1 MAKKQ
6 NKKENKP
13 LLNIDGA
20 EYSVDELN
28 DNQKLMVQHLSDLN
42 RKIDSTTFN
51 LQQLQFGRQA
61 FVDALKASIDEESV
75 VEDSEQQLRK
85 FQVIDSKVFNLYA
98 EYGAV
103 GIIVVL
109 FAMMIINLI
118 KSQKLQNEDLDK
130 IRQSIAKAETKMAN
144 VESVVLKMLDRWN
157 RSDEISQRH
166 REDIVKELND
176 VTDDL
181 AYLKGRINS
190 K

>member
-1 MAKKQ
+1 M
-6 NKKENKP
+6 
-13 LLNIDGA
+13 
-20 EYSVDELN
+20 
-28 DNQKLMVQHLSDLN
+28 
-42 RKIDSTTFN
+42 
-51 LQQLQFGRQA
+51 
-61 FVDALKASIDEESV
+61 
-75 VEDSEQQLRK
+75 
-85 FQVIDSKVFNLYA
+85 IDSKVFNLYA

-118 KSQKLQNEDLDK
+118 KSQKMQNEDLDN

-166 REDIVKELND
+166 REDIVRELND

-181 AYLKGRINS
+181 AYLKGRING

>member
-1 MAKKQ
+1 M
-6 NKKENKP
+6 
-13 LLNIDGA
+13 
-20 EYSVDELN
+20 
-28 DNQKLMVQHLSDLN
+28 
-42 RKIDSTTFN
+42 
-51 LQQLQFGRQA
+51 
-61 FVDALKASIDEESV
+61 
-75 VEDSEQQLRK
+75 
-85 FQVIDSKVFNLYA
+85 IDSKVFNLYA

-144 VESVVLKMLDRWN
+144 VESIVLKMLDRWN
-157 RSDEISQRH
+157 KSDDISARH

-181 AYLKGRINS
+181 SYLKGRING